1 MKRTRILK
9 RALGVMGLLLALL
22 LCITA
27 CNGDTPGES
36 DTPAPESDTPD
47 ADSVTEAP
55 TVNEGES
62 DTTPDKEYAD
72 IGDGSFS
79 LTQDTYYLVVGGS
92 FMPEGKF
99 SFNEPDTVALTP
111 RVEEEGVISVAEH

>member
-36 DTPAPESDTPD
+36 DTPAPESDTPN

-92 FMPEGKF
+92 FMRGGGRCHFGGRGRK
-99 SFNEPDTVALTP
+99 DHRAQ
-111 RVEEEGVISVAEH
+111 GG

>member
-1 MKRTRILK
+1 MKT
-9 RALGVMGLLLALL
+9 ALLLALL

-55 TVNEGES
+55 TVSEVRAIPPPTRN
-62 DTTPDKEYAD
+62 TP
-72 IGDGSFS
+72 
-79 LTQDTYYLVVGGS
+79 
-92 FMPEGKF
+92 
-99 SFNEPDTVALTP
+99 
-111 RVEEEGVISVAEH
+111 ISVTAASL